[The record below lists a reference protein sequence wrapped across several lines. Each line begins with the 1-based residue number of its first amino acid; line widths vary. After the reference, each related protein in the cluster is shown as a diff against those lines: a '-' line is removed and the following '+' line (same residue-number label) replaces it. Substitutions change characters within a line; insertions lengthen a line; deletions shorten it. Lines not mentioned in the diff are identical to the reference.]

1 MIDQL
6 KPGTLLVRTNAV
18 LPRSLASNGETVFPG
33 WQVLRNIEAATME
46 RETREVGWHFFFVV
60 PPMEAAAFARSK
72 ERALIEALKKILAVA
87 ESWNLNAVE
96 ITRVKARSFWFF
108 HRALIAANIRHVGE
122 KPMLSEVRKLGRQS
136 VVAEA
141 V

>member
-1 MIDQL
+1 MIDEL
-6 KPGTLLVRTNAV
+6 KPGTLLVRTNVV

-33 WQVLRNIEAATME
+33 WKVLRNIDAATME

-72 ERALIEALKKILAVA
+72 ERALIEALKKILANA

-96 ITRVKARSFWFF
+96 ITRVKARNFWFF
-108 HRALIAANIRHVGE
+108 HRALIAANIRHVGA
-122 KPMLSEVRKLGRQS
+122 KPVLSEVRQPERQS
-136 VVAEA
+136 LVAETA
-141 V
+141 